1 MIVTNAHCGL
11 VMLFRRVGEFL
22 QHRIVGR
29 ATSGFYVA
37 LTRFLDENA
46 GHMMKFQNPCI
57 ILDGVTCSGNYL
69 AGRMFSPKHEYIYW
83 REIWLERVET
93 GDKEGLSELSS

>member
-1 MIVTNAHCGL
+1 MVTNTHCGL
-11 VMLFRRVGEFL
+11 VMLFRRFGEFFAAPYCGKGNF
-22 QHRIVGR
+22 RILRRVDKILNEK
-29 ATSGFYVA
+29 T
-37 LTRFLDENA
+37 

-93 GDKEGLSELSS
+93 GDKEVSQS